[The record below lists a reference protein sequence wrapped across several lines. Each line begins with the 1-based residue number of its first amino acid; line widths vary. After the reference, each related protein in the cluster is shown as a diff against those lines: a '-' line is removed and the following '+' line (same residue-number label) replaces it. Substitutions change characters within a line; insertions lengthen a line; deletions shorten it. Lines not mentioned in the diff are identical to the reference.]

1 MCVYV
6 CERTCAG
13 VFVWR
18 SEDNLGPVPSFHS
31 VGLDIKLR
39 LEGLTASIFSCL
51 HFLNVD
57 LFICAWRSGSV
68 PVRGQKTARDS
79 VLHFPVLVRVAQVSS
94 CTVRVSLPRVSLA
107 SASHL
112 STGTLGGSHHHTR
125 LVQGVWESD
134 SRIQVCTASAFVC

>member
-1 MCVYV
+1 M
-6 CERTCAG
+6 

-31 VGLDIKLR
+31 VGLDVKLR
-39 LEGLTASIFSCL
+39 LEGSMASIFSCL
-51 HFLNVD
+51 HFLKVD
-57 LFICAWRSGSV
+57 LFICAWPSGSI
-68 PVRGQKTARDS
+68 PVRGQKTAWDS

-94 CTVRVSLPRVSLA
+94 CTVRLSLPRVSLA

-112 STGTLGGSHHHTR
+112 STGILGGSHHR
-125 LVQGVWESD
+125 ICLVQGFWESD